1 MVKLSIAL
9 DSLTKSQ
16 LFEIAKAAQITIT
29 QSKPKPEI
37 IEHLSVELAS
47 QQRLER
53 VMRGFD
59 EKDICVIKMFLIQK
73 KVRYD
78 GMSQVE
84 FTRFLQ
90 CNMRMANSFATCI
103 HKLSTLGLI
112 FTSVRIKEKE
122 DPKVV
127 FPSEYLRFFDD
138 YLKLKECT

>member
-1 MVKLSIAL
+1 MVKLSVAL

-16 LFEIAKAAQITIT
+16 LFEIAKATQISVS

-37 IEHLSVELAS
+37 IEHLSVELSS

-53 VMRGFD
+53 VTRGFD
-59 EKDICVIKMFLIQK
+59 EKDICVIKMFLNQK

-78 GMSQVE
+78 GMSQGE
-84 FTRFLQ
+84 FARFLQ
-90 CNMRMANSFATCI
+90 NNMRMANSFATCI
-103 HKLSTLGLI
+103 HKLSTLGFI
-112 FTSVRIKEKE
+112 FTSVKIKEKD

-138 YLKLKECT
+138 YLKLKQCP